1 MSTESLSEL
10 VDKTGKK
17 HARNAGKGVDS
28 LHEFRRGF
36 FADARGKK
44 FRQYLRSKPDKIIL
58 KNTPNFLKGYNTK
71 C

>member
-17 HARNAGKGVDS
+17 HAGNAGKGVDS
-28 LHEFRRGF
+28 FHET
-36 FADARGKK
+36 ADARGKK
-44 FRQYLRSKPDKIIL
+44 FQQYLRSKPDKIIL
-58 KNTPNFLKGYNTK
+58 KNTPNFLKVHNPK